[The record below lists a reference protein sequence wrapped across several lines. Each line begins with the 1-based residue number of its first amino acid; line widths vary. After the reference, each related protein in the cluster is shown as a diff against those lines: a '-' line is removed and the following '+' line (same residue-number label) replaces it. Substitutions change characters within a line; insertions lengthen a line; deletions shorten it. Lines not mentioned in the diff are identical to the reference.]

1 MKKWIKAA
9 RLRTLPLSVSGILV
23 GSAAAYQQYHTQEN
37 YYFIVVLCLL
47 TTLFFQVLSNY
58 ANDYGDAVKGT
69 DNENRVGPK
78 RAVQSGEITASQMKN
93 AIIITS
99 FLSLFSSL
107 SVIYFSFGSENF
119 LQAILY
125 FILAI
130 ACVGAAIKYTVGNS
144 AYGYKGLGDLFVFIF
159 FGLVST
165 LGTYYLFGHTMSL
178 IIIFPAITIGLL
190 SMAVLNMNN
199 MRDIEN
205 DTAVGKNTL
214 VVKMG
219 FQKAKNYHFFL
230 LLNATIFLNIFAIN
244 TFSHW
249 YQYIYIVAFIPLLKN
264 LGIVTKTTNPRLLD
278 PELKR
283 LSLSTFF
290 LSLLISIALI
300 LNALIYENNL
310 PWSRFFS
317 NWS

>member
-99 FLSLFSSL
+99 VLSLLSSL
-107 SVIYFSFGSENF
+107 SVIYLSFGSENF

-165 LGTYYLFGHTMSL
+165 LGTYYLFGHTMSS

>member
-9 RLRTLPLSVSGILV
+9 RLRTLPLSISGIFV
-23 GSAAAYQQYHTQEN
+23 GSAAAYSQYHTQDN
-37 YYFIVVLCLL
+37 YYPIVILCLL

-69 DNENRVGPK
+69 DNDHRVGPK
-78 RAVQSGEITASQMKN
+78 RAVQSGEITKNQMKN

-99 FLSLFSSL
+99 TLSMISAVA
-107 SVIYFSFGSENF
+107 VIYLSFGSDNF
-119 LQAILY
+119 WAA
-125 FILAI
+125 LAYLGLALASI
-130 ACVGAAIKYTVGNS
+130 GAAIKYTVGQS
-144 AYGYKGLGDLFVFIF
+144 AYGYRGLGDVFVFIF

-165 LGTYYLFGHTMSL
+165 LGTYYLFGHQLDWRM
-178 IIIFPAITIGLL
+178 IFPAAGIGLL

-205 DTAVGKNTL
+205 DTVMGKNTI

-219 FQKAKNYHFFL
+219 FQKAKQYHFWL
-230 LLNATIFLNIFAIN
+230 ILMATIAFNTYTMNIF
-244 TFSHW
+244 TKW
-249 YQYIYIVAFIPLLKN
+249 YQFIYLLAFIPLLKN
-264 LGIVTKTTNPRLLD
+264 LSIVNKSQNPKTLD

-290 LSLLISIALI
+290 ISLLLAIALI
-300 LNALIYENNL
+300 LNDYIL
-310 PWSRFFS
+310 
-317 NWS
+317 